1 MKLLGRILLG
11 AVALIF
17 VLAIALAVAV
27 SVLVDPEKYRPLLE
41 RSVAQATGRQLALE
55 GELGL
60 DLFPCCSVTLGRATL
75 GNPPGFPEG
84 AFASVEGAA
93 LSVKIWPLLTRREVE
108 IGTVRLDGLD
118 ARLHVRADGAAN
130 WEFDTPAD
138 AAAPAGTAPGTGD
151 TELHIE
157 RIELRH
163 ARLAYRDETDGSDY
177 LAEDLELDTG
187 RIRLGEPFDL
197 TLDTRLT
204 DQADGTTG
212 TLALRAKATLDP
224 SLERLELS
232 APNFDIQASGGAV
245 PARELGLNL
254 TAATLGIE
262 FADDTRFRFGGLEG
276 KFTLQEMTDVAGDA
290 SGTFSAAEARLVSGA
305 STELALPALEAG
317 ITITGKDIP
326 GGKITTALKLKGLAL
341 DVDKVRG
348 SIEGMQADVAGLGA
362 RLALTGG
369 GRLAET
375 GASLAGTL
383 ELEPVS
389 PRALLGVLREPEPR
403 TADPKVLTRLAGSAR
418 WALGDDTLQLSE
430 IAAQLDDTK
439 LTGTLGIADFDKPAT
454 RLDLKLDAI
463 DLDRYL
469 EPETD
474 QAAGGGKGAGK
485 DAAASAEDIP
495 VETLRDLRLAG
506 RLRAGQL
513 RYAGVDLAD
522 VDAQLVAAD
531 GRVRLDPLA
540 ARVYG
545 GQYRGTIAI
554 DATAA
559 QARLTLDQQLTALQV
574 GQALQ
579 ALFQNDRLSGALT
592 GRITASGTGNT
603 SDALLRTLAGN
614 VAVSLADGV
623 YLGTDL
629 WHEIRSARARIR
641 GDTPPAAPASPR
653 TPITALELGGAIR
666 DGVLVSERMFADI
679 PFIRVSGAGRLD
691 LVGKAMD
698 YRVQAKVVEKPVF
711 EDGTSLGDLAGL
723 TIPITLTG
731 ALDKPKVGVDLKGL
745 AAGVATQKLRDR
757 LLKKLGGDEPA
768 PVPGEAAP
776 APAPGEAAPGTEPAG
791 PQPAQPAPEEKPRDA
806 LKRSL
811 RDLLKP
817 RS

>member
-1 MKLLGRILLG
+1 MKLPGRILLG
-11 AVALIF
+11 VVALLF
-17 VLAIALAVAV
+17 VLAIALAIAV
-27 SVLVDPEKYRPLLE
+27 SVLVDPAKYRPLLE
-41 RSVAQATGRQLALE
+41 RSVAQATGRQLVLA

-75 GNPPGFPEG
+75 GNPPGFPAG
-84 AFASVEGAA
+84 DFAAIEGAA
-93 LSVKIWPLLTRREVE
+93 LSVKLWPLLTRREVE
-108 IGTVRLDGLD
+108 IGTVRLEGLD

-130 WEFDTPAD
+130 WEFDTAT
-138 AAAPAGTAPGTGD
+138 AAAPAGAPAEAGEAQLRIERV
-151 TELHIE
+151 ELHG
-157 RIELRH
+157 
-163 ARLAYRDETDGSDY
+163 ARVAYRDETDDSDY
-177 LAEDLELDTG
+177 LAENLELATG
-187 RIRLGEPFDL
+187 RITLGKAFEL
-197 TLDTRLT
+197 VLDTRLT
-204 DQADGTTG
+204 DHADGTTG
-212 TLALRAKATLDP
+212 TLALRAQATLDP
-224 SLERLELS
+224 SLERLELA
-232 APNFDIQASGGAV
+232 APAFTIAASGGAV
-245 PARELGLNL
+245 PARQLDLELA
-254 TAATLGIE
+254 AATLGID
-262 FADDTRFRFGGLEG
+262 FAGDTRFDFGGLGG
-276 KFTLQEMTDVAGDA
+276 KFTLKELTDMAGDA
-290 SGTFSAAEARLVSGA
+290 SGELSAAEARLVVGP
-305 STELALPALEAG
+305 STELALPALEAKV
-317 ITITGKDIP
+317 TVAGKDIP
-326 GGKITTALKLKGLAL
+326 GGKITTALKVTGVAL
-341 DVDKVRG
+341 DVDKLHG
-348 SIEGMQADVAGLGA
+348 SIEGLTADVAGLGA

-369 GRLAET
+369 GRLAGS
-375 GASLAGTL
+375 GASLDGTL
-383 ELEPVS
+383 ALEPVS
-389 PRALLGVLREPEPR
+389 PRSLLAVLREPEPR
-403 TADPKVLTRLAGSAR
+403 TADPKVLTRLAGNAR
-418 WALGDDTLQLSE
+418 WALGDDNLQLSG
-430 IAAQLDDTK
+430 IAAELDDTK
-439 LTGTLGIADFDKPAT
+439 LTGAIGITDFDQPAT
-454 RLDLKLDAI
+454 RFDLKLDAI

-469 EPETD
+469 EPEAE
-474 QAAGGGKGAGK
+474 QAAGGGEGAGK
-485 DAAASAEDIP
+485 AAAGAEDIP
-495 VETLRDLRLAG
+495 VDTLRDLRLAG
-506 RLRAGQL
+506 RLRAGKL
-513 RYAGVDLAD
+513 RYAGIDLAD
-522 VDAQLVAAD
+522 VDGKLVAAN
-531 GRVRLDPLA
+531 GRVRLDPLT

-545 GQYRGTIAI
+545 GEYRGTIGI

-559 QARLTLDQQLTALQV
+559 QARLTLDQQLSALQV

-592 GRITASGTGNT
+592 GHITATGTGNT

-614 VAVSLADGV
+614 VALSLADGV

-641 GDTPPAAPASPR
+641 GDALPAAPASPR

-666 DGVLVSERMFADI
+666 DGVLASERMFADI

-745 AAGVATQKLRDR
+745 AAGVATQKLRAR

-817 RS
+817 RP